1 MVEGLIP
8 ALMGAMELAGAG
20 IAAKGT
26 MDMMNS
32 GKGKPKVLDDD
43 EFIAMG
49 NGLWD
54 APMKETESKKAEAKD
69 DFKIP
74 EELQREIPLE
84 ALKKISPE
92 MIKKLAA
99 GLTYNKIKER
109 ISKKKAEAKDTFKT
123 PEEIQDVI
131 DNGSHLSISN
141 HPDKDGILTT
151 LGMAGLGSPE
161 LRRIGK
167 TGAISAD
174 TLKKLSPELMKD
186 LATGLGLA
194 QGSRTTSIPVPEED
208 LGSDYQ
214 LVSGK
219 DIAKQVRGSESYANM
234 MADFDPDPE
243 NNDEEE
249 EKDKKNK
256 KRKLDRKVDD
266 ASEKFADAMN
276 RKITK
281 NDAEKLADIARE
293 GQRLD
298 VKPNAMKDLI
308 NKGGRFAHDWRQ
320 AESLLRKVG
329 GDAAKPLIDKL
340 YKGTYTAEEMQ
351 QLEEAVSS
359 LASVAKD
366 VLMH

>member
-8 ALMGAMELAGAG
+8 ALMGAMEAASAGT
-20 IAAKGT
+20 AAKGT

-32 GKGKPKVLDDD
+32 GKGKPRVLDDGIID
-43 EFIAMG
+43 MG
-49 NGLWD
+49 TE
-54 APMKETESKKAEAKD
+54 APSGTMSKEIGKIKSILDKLTTMPLEPAALAFANVMDGMSKKGKASEKEAK
-69 DFKIP
+69 
-74 EELQREIPLE
+74 
-84 ALKKISPE
+84 S
-92 MIKKLAA
+92 
-99 GLTYNKIKER
+99 
-109 ISKKKAEAKDTFKT
+109 KDTFKT
-123 PEEIQDVI
+123 PEEIQRII
-131 DNGSHLSISN
+131 DDDLYLSIKN
-141 HPDKDGILTT
+141 HSDKDGLLTT
-151 LGMAGLGSPE
+151 LGMAGLSSPE

-186 LATGLGLA
+186 LAAGLGIA
-194 QGSRTTSIPVPEED
+194 MTPQGS
-208 LGSDYQ
+208 GYM

-219 DIAKQVRGSESYANM
+219 DIAKQLRGSESYSAM
-234 MADFDPDPE
+234 MSPYDPHEDD
-243 NNDEEE
+243 DEEE
-249 EKDKKNK
+249 KKDKKDK
-256 KRKLDRKVDD
+256 KRKLNKKLDD
-266 ASEKFADAMN
+266 ASEKYADAMN
-276 RKITK
+276 KRITK
-281 NDAEKLADIARE
+281 NGAEQLADIARE

-351 QLEEAVSS
+351 QLEEVVAN